1 MTINCPDKTYSKAS
15 LFVTILSF
23 PISFFYFYLLRDILP
38 ENFFFD
44 TGTIRRF
51 MKPGSPVNDYS
62 IAGNFYEHLGF
73 KYDTPIFYEIVLA
86 STIFLMF
93 TIFLIYILRVDF
105 LNFDTSL
112 IYLFSL
118 AVFGPF
124 FSMIS
129 KDLIVFIFLLAALLF
144 FNKKHYKLIFLL
156 IITLYAY
163 QYRKYWFI
171 TIGLLLSLWIIQA
184 VFSKHRITISGIF
197 MLVYLVIISIIYKL
211 VTNNYIS
218 IQRLDVNNSRIG
230 SSNARTMTK
239 TILPPTNLF
248 NDLANTLYNAVNLFI
263 PIDGIGSVNELAYYA
278 WLYFILFMIYRTY
291 KRCHGIKGHTRFYLL
306 FFAAFVFT
314 QSLFEPDMGSAF
326 RHQLTVTLFI
336 PFMLQSYQ
344 QRYALLSENKKNEN
358 SKESVQSL

>member
-1 MTINCPDKTYSKAS
+1 MLEQKKTISKAS
-15 LFVTILSF
+15 LLIVILSF
-23 PISFFYFYLLRDILP
+23 PVSFLYFYLLRYILP
-38 ENFFFD
+38 DKFFFD
-44 TGTIRRF
+44 TGLIRNG
-51 MKPGSPVNDYS
+51 MQPGAPVNDYS
-62 IAGNFYEHLGF
+62 IAGDFYKHLGF
-73 KYDTPIFYEIVLA
+73 KYDTPIIYEIILA
-86 STIFLMF
+86 STVFLVF
-93 TIFLIYILRVDF
+93 TFLLVYILKVDF

-118 AVFGPF
+118 MVFGPY

-129 KDLIVFIFLLAALLF
+129 KDLIVIIFLLVALLF
-144 FNKKHYKLIFLL
+144 FNRKHYKLIFLL

-171 TIGLLLSLWIIQA
+171 TIGLLIGLWVIQ
-184 VFSKHRITISGIF
+184 VIFSKHRIIISSIF
-197 MLVYLVIISIIYKL
+197 MLVYVIIISIVYKL
-211 VTNNYIS
+211 ATNNYIS
-218 IQRLDVNNSRIG
+218 MQRMNINNSRIG
-230 SSNARTMTK
+230 MDTARTMTK

-263 PIDGIGSVNELAYYA
+263 PIDGIGSVNELVYYA
-278 WLYFILFMIYRTY
+278 WLYFILFMIYHTY
-291 KRCHGIKGHTRFYLL
+291 KKCHGIKGHTRFYLL

-344 QRYALLSENKKNEN
+344 QQYALASENKKM
-358 SKESVQSL
+358 KI